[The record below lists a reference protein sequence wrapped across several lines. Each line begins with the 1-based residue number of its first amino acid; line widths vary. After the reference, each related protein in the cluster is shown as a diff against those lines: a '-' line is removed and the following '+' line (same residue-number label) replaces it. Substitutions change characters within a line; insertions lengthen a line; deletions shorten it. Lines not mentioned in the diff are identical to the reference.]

1 MKHKIA
7 MILITLLTLGLLA
20 APALAQQAE
29 VVTATVDRNN
39 VTTDET
45 IVLSVVV
52 NGVNA
57 RPELPA
63 LAGFNV
69 VGSSQSTQISI
80 INGDTAVQGV
90 YQFQLQ
96 PTQTGVL
103 TIEPITV
110 NANGQS
116 FSTQPIQVQVTE
128 GSAPAAPAQGQP
140 AEPAPAPSTLNGQ
153 ELFVEAAVDK
163 TNPYQGEQVT
173 YTFRFYQA
181 VNLPGQ
187 VSYQPPSFSGLWND
201 VEPMQQSYNVEVD
214 GRPYLVTEVS
224 HILFPTVAG
233 EVMIEPT
240 KLIIPGGLWQA
251 DTTLQTQPVTLAVQP
266 LPAGAP
272 LNFKGAVG
280 KFALSA
286 TVDKQDTKVGE
297 PITLHVEI
305 SGQGNVGSMGDPA
318 WATDGNWRGFDSDGG
333 MYTEVVNG
341 RLRGAKSY
349 ERLMT
354 PTTGGQLTLPA
365 VEYSYF
371 DPETGTYETL
381 SSEPVVVNVSGT
393 AVSYTPEQPGT
404 EPVVNNELRPM
415 KAVTAVEDAGTLL
428 VKTPFYWLLWL
439 LPLGMVVAQFAH
451 QQRQAHLLATADERR
466 SSQASQKAEK
476 ALKQAGKHDDPFAEI
491 GRILITYLEEKLNT
505 SVRGMT
511 SDGRSALLKQ
521 YGVSDRTIANV
532 EICLAQAEAGRFA
545 PGGRQNVDDLLQ
557 QTLHV
562 VGKLESY
569 L

>member
-7 MILITLLTLGLLA
+7 IILITLFTLGLLA

-29 VVTATVDRNN
+29 VITATVDRNN

-57 RPELPA
+57 RPELPV

-69 VGSSQSTQISI
+69 VGSSQSTQISV
-80 INGDTAVQGV
+80 INGDMSVQGV
-90 YQFQLQ
+90 HQFRLQ

-103 TIEPITV
+103 TIDAISVTV
-110 NANGQS
+110 NGQS
-116 FSTQPIQVQVTE
+116 FSTQPIQVQVTQ
-128 GSAPAAPAQGQP
+128 GSAPSAPGQP

-163 TNPYQGEQVT
+163 NNPYQGEQVT

-187 VSYQPPSFSGLWND
+187 VSYRPPAFTGLWHD
-201 VEPMQQSYNVEVD
+201 VEPMQQSYNVNVD
-214 GRPYLVTEVS
+214 GRAYLVTEVS

-251 DTTLQTQPVTLAVQP
+251 DTTLQTQPVALDVQP

-272 LNFKGAVG
+272 LSFKGAVG
-280 KFALSA
+280 KFSLSTA
-286 TVDKQDTKVGE
+286 VDKQETKVGE
-297 PITLHVEI
+297 PITLNVEI
-305 SGQGNVGSMGDPA
+305 SGQGNLSAMGDPA
-318 WATDGNWRGFDSDGG
+318 PANDGNWRAFTNDSGT
-333 MYTEVVNG
+333 YTEVVNG

-349 ERLMT
+349 EWLMS
-354 PTTGGQLTLPA
+354 PTNGGQLMLPA

-371 DPETGTYETL
+371 DPDAGVYETL
-381 SSEPVVVNVSGT
+381 RSKPVGVQVEGT
-393 AVSYTPEQPGT
+393 AVTYTPAQPGT
-404 EPVVNNELRPM
+404 PPAATNELRPM
-415 KAVTAVEDAGTLL
+415 KAVTAVKDAGPQL
-428 VKTPFYWLLWL
+428 VQQPLFWLLWL
-439 LPLGMVVAQFAH
+439 LPLGLVVGQVAH
-451 QQRQAHLLATADERR
+451 DKRQAHLAATADERR

-476 ALKQAGKHDDPFAEI
+476 ALKQAGKHDDPFAEVQ
-491 GRILITYLEEKLNT
+491 RILITYLEEKLNS
-505 SVRGMT
+505 SVRGLT
-511 SDGRSALLKQ
+511 SDGRTALLKTR
-521 YGVSDRTIANV
+521 GVSDRTIANV

-545 PGGRQNVDDLLQ
+545 PASRSNVDDLLQ
-557 QTLHV
+557 RTLAV
-562 VGKLESY
+562 VEKLESY